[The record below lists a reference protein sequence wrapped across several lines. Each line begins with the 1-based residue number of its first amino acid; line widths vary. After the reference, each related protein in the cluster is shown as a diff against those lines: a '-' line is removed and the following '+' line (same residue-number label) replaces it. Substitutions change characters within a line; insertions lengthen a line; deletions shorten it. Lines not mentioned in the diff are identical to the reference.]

1 MDMERFNHPEQII
14 LQVAEEEFIKKG
26 FHGARTITIAKKA
39 GVSLATLHSFFKTKE
54 DLFQIVFLK
63 KVEMMAISLL
73 TYEDGTSLKNT
84 LRGMTTQLFDLLAK
98 NPGLV
103 NFIYT
108 EVLSN
113 DDNRQ
118 HLFSTLSHQLRGVFV
133 KFAKMIRN
141 EAGKGNIKPVNPM
154 DLLLNLIALNIF
166 SFMAYP
172 AVKDFM
178 AMKNQ
183 KEFDT
188 YIKSRKEN
196 NVQFILDALRP

>member
-1 MDMERFNHPEQII
+1 MDNFNHPEQII
-14 LQVAEEEFIKKG
+14 LQVAEEEFIRKG
-26 FHGARTITIAKKA
+26 FHGAKTIVIARRA
-39 GVSLATLHSFFKTKE
+39 GVSLATFHSFFKKKE

-73 TYEDGTSLKNT
+73 TYEDGASLKDT
-84 LRGMTTQLFDLLAK
+84 IKGMTEQLFDLLQK

-108 EVLSN
+108 DVLT
-113 DDNRQ
+113 DDNNRQ
-118 HLFSTLSHQLRGVFV
+118 QLFRTLSHQLRGVFV
-133 KFAKMIRN
+133 KFGKMIRS
-141 EAGKGNIKPVNPM
+141 EVAEGKIKPVNPM
-154 DLLLNLIALNIF
+154 DLLLNLIALNVF
-166 SFMAYP
+166 SFMTYP

-178 AMKNQ
+178 AMKSQ

-196 NVQFILDALRP
+196 NIQFILDALRPY